1 MFPNLVELRETI
13 RMAMEGFCLG
23 YDIVL
28 PIPPAE
34 IDIFS
39 MYRKALGR
47 PEGKSNPIR

>member
-1 MFPNLVELRETI
+1 MFPNLVESCETI

-34 IDIFS
+34 ISLAVGPYLMTD
-39 MYRKALGR
+39 R
-47 PEGKSNPIR
+47 